1 MAPPLL
7 WLVSD
12 AAAQVTGRRF
22 LAVHWDASLR
32 RAEAAEKCGAPI
44 ARKSIATMPIKP
56 PP

>member
-22 LAVHWDASLR
+22 LAVHCFAAPGRGGGEMR
-32 RAEAAEKCGAPI
+32 RADRPEEHCDNADRAP
-44 ARKSIATMPIKP
+44 P
-56 PP
+56 